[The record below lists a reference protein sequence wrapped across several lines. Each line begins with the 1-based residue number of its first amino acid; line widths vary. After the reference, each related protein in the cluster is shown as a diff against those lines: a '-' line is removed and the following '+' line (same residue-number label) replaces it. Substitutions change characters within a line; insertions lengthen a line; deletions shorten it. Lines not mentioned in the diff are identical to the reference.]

1 MSRQTKFIPVR
12 EHLLKVQPCKHG
24 GLVKKTS
31 QQYGIPESQLLDAS
45 ASLNPYGTPFDHPYT
60 GLDMDKIL
68 GTALKRMGQYP
79 DNRYLEFRNAAARF
93 VGKGIKAEN
102 IIPGNGSS
110 EIIRLVAET
119 VIEEGDIVL
128 IPSPT
133 FSEYEQQCSI
143 FGAEIRYIEQNVLPD
158 VPNDV
163 LKGARLLFV
172 CNPNNPTGRLFSREE
187 IQCLIDKCRENN
199 VVLFIDEAFI
209 ELADPSQTIVDLVE
223 SNDHLFIQRSLT
235 KAFAIPGIRM
245 GFGVASV
252 KIATLL
258 NNARLSWNLGC
269 VAEEV
274 STVLMNM
281 EGGCYSRYL
290 LESREMIAR
299 EREFL
304 MEKLERR
311 GFRPVESTVNFIYVD
326 ISDLS
331 MDSTELTERMAAHGV
346 LIRDCS
352 SFQDLGKHHI
362 RIAVRTREENERIVD
377 CIRQVIQE
385 WGREQAILYLER
397 NLEKAR
403 DKGSL
408 GSNRECNYYPC
419 HFEGQDCTFCFCPFY
434 PCQDGRTEGKWIT
447 GSSGNEVWS
456 CLECRVVHEPAVV
469 EKMITVLTA
478 EGCTEEGLKK
488 AWETVMEPWLC
499 SSQ

>member
-1 MSRQTKFIPVR
+1 MR
-12 EHLLKVQPCKHG
+12 
-24 GLVKKTS
+24 KTS
-31 QQYGIPESQLLDAS
+31 QQYGIPESELLDAS

-60 GLDMDKIL
+60 GLDMDNIL
-68 GTALKRMGQYP
+68 HSALMRMGQYP
-79 DNRYLEFRNAAARF
+79 DNRYTEFRNAAARF
-93 VGKGIKAEN
+93 VGNSITAEN

-119 VIEEGDIVL
+119 VIEKGDIVL

-143 FGAEIRYIEQNVLPD
+143 FGAEIRYIKQDMLPD
-158 VPNDV
+158 VPTDI
-163 LKGARLLFV
+163 LQGARLLFV
-172 CNPNNPTGRLFSREE
+172 CNPNNPTGKLFTREE
-187 IQCLIDKCRENN
+187 LQILIEKCREND
-199 VVLFIDEAFI
+199 VVLFVDEAFI

-258 NNARLSWNLGC
+258 NNARLSWNMGC

-281 EGGCYSRYL
+281 DGGCYSRYL
-290 LESREMIAR
+290 QESREMIAR
-299 EREFL
+299 EKDFL
-304 MEKLERR
+304 MKKLERR
-311 GFRPVESTVNFIYVD
+311 GFRPLESTVNYIFVD

-352 SFQDLGKHHI
+352 SFQDIGKHHI

-397 NLEKAR
+397 NLENAR
-403 DKGSL
+403 DKGRL
-408 GSNRECNYYPC
+408 GSNKKCNYYPC
-419 HFEGQDCTFCFCPFY
+419 HFENQDCTFCFCPFY
-434 PCQDGRTEGKWIT
+434 PCQDERTGGKWIT
-447 GSSGNEVWS
+447 GSSGNDVWS

-469 EKMITVLTA
+469 EKMLSVLTL
-478 EGCTEEGLKK
+478 EGCNEESLQKTWKK
-488 AWETVMEPWLC
+488 VVEPQLC
-499 SSQ
+499 SLQ